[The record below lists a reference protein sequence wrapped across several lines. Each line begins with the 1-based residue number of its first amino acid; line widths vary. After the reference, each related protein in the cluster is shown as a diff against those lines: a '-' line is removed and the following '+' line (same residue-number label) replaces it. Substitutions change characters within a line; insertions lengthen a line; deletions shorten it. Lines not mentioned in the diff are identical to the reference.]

1 MLNRSLFV
9 SLVGAAALFLTPS
22 LATAQESNI
31 DTIDGP
37 NVGEETTLMVS
48 PRPLTEEISARA
60 LGIQGPN
67 STRWAITLI
76 GIGSADSLKL
86 TMGDQTLPIEDISRP
101 EEGEVG
107 PTRLYLS
114 QETFLTIAE
123 TDAVRLHVGSVTTGL
138 PERMREEMRLIRGE
152 VV

>member
-9 SLVGAAALFLTPS
+9 SLVGAAALLLAPS

-60 LGIQGPN
+60 LGIQGPGGA
-67 STRWAITLI
+67 RWAITLI

-123 TDAVRLHVGSVTTGL
+123 TEAVRLRVGSVTTGL
-138 PERMREEMRLIRGE
+138 PERMREEMRLIHGR